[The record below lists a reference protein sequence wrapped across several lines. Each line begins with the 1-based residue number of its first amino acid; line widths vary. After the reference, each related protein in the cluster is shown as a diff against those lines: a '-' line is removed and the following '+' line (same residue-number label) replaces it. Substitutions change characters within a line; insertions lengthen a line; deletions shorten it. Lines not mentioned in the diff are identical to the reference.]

1 MCARGAHAVNVNL
14 DTCPR
19 ATSSLGCVPPTTT
32 ETLKSIVDVSCFLT
46 WNHPAQAPHR
56 TPAITER
63 CSTAPRAALAL
74 SLSVGAMAMRSL
86 PLLGDE
92 SPITWAGSLTQEVT
106 PDGSVRPWR
115 LPHGDAAL
123 CAETCRA
130 LRQSPRRR
138 KSGGALLLTCVR
150 VLCRYE
156 GTHNGAAGLFN
167 LAGMAAGVRIT
178 FLTTAEQLELTV
190 CSRACGPDTKIDL
203 CIGNDL
209 LESKNIGAVAFGGGT
224 PEQQAQWAAT
234 WSAPTTLTFSG
245 LSRGQKRVEL
255 WLPHVGIC
263 KIVSV
268 AIPSTAQASRF
279 VDTRPRWTTYGSSI
293 SHCGEAYSPARTWP
307 ATCARLA
314 DLNLYCLGFGGN
326 CNLDPMVARAIRD
339 HPADCINLKLG
350 INMMASHNKRT
361 FIPSV
366 IGFIATIRDG
376 QPTTPIVVTSPIFS
390 TPRETKVAEVFQTTP
405 DDFQSNHA
413 FTLSQFREAL
423 ADMVRVLR
431 ERGDSNIHV
440 RLAVIQPRAVP
451 RLNGSIP
458 RRALRPACFGG
469 VTGN

>member
-1 MCARGAHAVNVNL
+1 M
-14 DTCPR
+14 
-19 ATSSLGCVPPTTT
+19 
-32 ETLKSIVDVSCFLT
+32 
-46 WNHPAQAPHR
+46 
-56 TPAITER
+56 
-63 CSTAPRAALAL
+63 
-74 SLSVGAMAMRSL
+74 
-86 PLLGDE
+86 
-92 SPITWAGSLTQEVT
+92 
-106 PDGSVRPWR
+106 
-115 LPHGDAAL
+115 
-123 CAETCRA
+123 
-130 LRQSPRRR
+130 
-138 KSGGALLLTCVR
+138 
-150 VLCRYE
+150 LCRYE